1 MENSPFALM
10 QSGIA
15 TPPALGPVLCVQ
27 KYREDDTSQ
36 FILRTLGPE
45 LTSSA
50 YCATAVTNAGALE
63 CRGIALHA
71 SFEEILTVVEGDGQS
86 LALVPNA
93 YAGINEFYMS
103 IKLTLIASL
112 VLDTPLYGIAAK
124 TEGYL
129 NLNRPAK
136 DKYIV
141 STHPAPAR
149 LISQLLPVGVPFEI
163 ITTDSTVAA
172 AEQVAD
178 GKADMCLSNIK
189 AITDAGLHPITAMRP
204 ITMLWSVFAPAKP
217 I

>member
-1 MENSPFALM
+1 MENLPSMLM
-10 QSGIA
+10 QSGL
-15 TPPALGPVLCVQ
+15 PNLPAVEPVLCVQ
-27 KYREDDTSQ
+27 KYREDDISQ

-50 YCATAVTNAGALE
+50 YCATAVTHAGALQ
-63 CRGIALHA
+63 CRGITLHPT
-71 SFEEILTVVEGDGQS
+71 FEEILEIVEDDGQS

-93 YAGINEFYMS
+93 YAGVNEFYMS
-103 IKLTLIASL
+103 TRLSLIASL
-112 VLDTPLYGIAAK
+112 VLDTPLYGIAAR

-129 NLNRPAK
+129 DLNHPAK

-172 AEQVAD
+172 AERVAD

-189 AITDAGLHPITAMRP
+189 AIKDAGLHPITAMRP
-204 ITMLWSVFAPAKP
+204 ITMLWSVFAPAKL